1 MHYNIQFRFSKRRK
15 YPQTLLTLHKERQPV
30 LCTLCCHIIGNTQH
44 RLWNFLAKN
53 HNWNQSR
60 CLNLTTS
67 YNCRQESLRRNGVA
81 HIVNKRV
88 QNTLL
93 RGKLQN
99 NRMFSVCFRGKS
111 FNITIIQF
119 YPQPLMLKKLKLNG
133 SIKTYKTFQN

>member
-81 HIVNKRV
+81 IIVNKSPRCSTQV
-88 QNTLL
+88 QSQK
-93 RGKLQN
+93 RQN
-99 NRMFSVCFRGKS
+99 DLVRFQGKS
-111 FNITIIQF
+111 FNITVIQVYAPTSNAENVKAEWF
-119 YPQPLMLKKLKLNG
+119 YED
-133 SIKTYKTFQN
+133 